1 MSYFNKF
8 PVVPYDVNGD
18 GTVVIVTNILKRV
31 RLRANMKKELTLLD
45 QYEVQEGETP
55 EIVAD
60 KHHGSVYYHWVI
72 LMTNGITDPFHDWP
86 KSTRQLQLYLADKYT
101 PTQLNQAHHYEISQ
115 SSGDT
120 STKIEVYN
128 NLALYTGDTDFY
140 SDASIITNREY
151 EEREQDKKRQIRL
164 LDPSFIDQF
173 VEEFKLLMKESV
185 L

>member
-18 GTVVIVTNILKRV
+18 GTVVIVTDILKRV
-31 RLRANMKKELTLLD
+31 RLRANMKKELALLD

-101 PTQLNQAHHYEISQ
+101 PTQLNEAHHYEISQ

-120 STKIEVYN
+120 TIKIEVPQGT
-128 NLALYTGDTDFY
+128 AGATT
-140 SDASIITNREY
+140 ITNREY
-151 EEREQDKKRQIRL
+151 EDALNESKRKNSL
-164 LDPSFIDQF
+164 LRNDYLSAF
-173 VEEFKLLMKESV
+173 VDEFSNLMSR
-185 L
+185 

>member
-1 MSYFNKF
+1 MFYFNSF
-8 PVVPYDVNGD
+8 PTMLYDAD
-18 GTVVIVTNILKRV
+18 GEGSAKLVTNIFKRIQM
-31 RLRANMKKELTLLD
+31 RANMKKEVVLLD
-45 QYEVQEGETP
+45 QYDIQEGETP

-120 STKIEVYN
+120 TIKIEVPQGT
-128 NLALYTGDTDFY
+128 AGATT
-140 SDASIITNREY
+140 ITNREY
-151 EEREQDKKRQIRL
+151 EDALNESKRKISL
-164 LDPSFIDQF
+164 LRNDYLSFFLD
-173 VEEFKLLMKESV
+173 EFSNLMSR
-185 L
+185 